1 MINIVAAITN
11 VALNLYLIPLY
22 GPLGAAIGTTAT
34 LVIHNLLKQAGLR
47 LGTGISIFDW
57 SHLRVYLVIVAG
69 TLILLAVNTLVRPPT
84 LVQFV
89 LAGVVSLVV
98 LILNRSSLQM
108 AETFPELRRLP
119 FSRFFIGD

>member
-1 MINIVAAITN
+1 
-11 VALNLYLIPLY
+11 
-22 GPLGAAIGTTAT
+22 
-34 LVIHNLLKQAGLR
+34 
-47 LGTGISIFDW
+47 
-57 SHLRVYLVIVAG
+57 
-69 TLILLAVNTLVRPPT
+69 VNTLVRPPT

>member
-1 MINIVAAITN
+1 M
-11 VALNLYLIPLY
+11 
-22 GPLGAAIGTTAT
+22 
-34 LVIHNLLKQAGLR
+34 
-47 LGTGISIFDW
+47 
-57 SHLRVYLVIVAG
+57 IVAG